1 MTVLCSSWKLE
12 EQMTSSFSWI
22 CDNQTASAF
31 CSHSVCRK
39 KMLTLKSSIFWSTNS
54 FYSFQISSLPAIFFE
69 VSYLDHWMLSNRT
82 PFFMWCTWMESCFL
96 IFLSLQSPSQLAFW
110 EKKKQIQLQIRET
123 QKEERKKQ
131 QQLKTIFL
139 FISNIINLSFSIQ
152 TPLCYLENT
161 VAVTH
166 PRLFSSSAFWTHLGT
181 HGLPSVNLGQSF
193 SSGCRRRWQSLLCV
207 VKQGLNHYLHSVTDL
222 L

>member
-39 KMLTLKSSIFWSTNS
+39 KMLTLKSSIFWSANS
-54 FYSFQISSLPAIFFE
+54 FYSFQISSLSAIFFE
-69 VSYLDHWMLSNRT
+69 VSYLDHWMLSKRT

-96 IFLSLQSPSQLAFW
+96 IFLSLQSPSQLAFLGKKNFNW
-110 EKKKQIQLQIRET
+110 KSEKHKKKKEKKK
-123 QKEERKKQ
+123 

-152 TPLCYLENT
+152 TPFCYLENT

-166 PRLFSSSAFWTHLGT
+166 PRLFSSSAFWTHLRT
-181 HGLPSVNLGQSF
+181 HGLPSVYVGQSF
-193 SSGCRRRWQSLLCV
+193 SSGCRRRLQSFALCG
-207 VKQGLNHYLHSVTDL
+207 KTYGWNRYLHSVTDL